1 MNEIFISEKIM
12 SLSFFLGFLSAQETR
27 PDISKTN
34 SFENVRKTT
43 LLNEMIFLLVNLQF
57 FCDVVRYVSL

>member
-1 MNEIFISEKIM
+1 M

-27 PDISKTN
+27 PDISETN

-57 FCDVVRYVSL
+57 FAMLCDM